1 MTIQNCLLDPSRVA
15 KIKNNPRCEFSQ
27 ALEQRDLAA
36 CLLKTAEIHGHF
48 CPGSALGVMSSVWG
62 LSQLGLDSSFS
73 DGLEE
78 LMAVVEINACFAD
91 GVQAVSGCTLGNNA
105 LVYRDLGK
113 HAVTF
118 AIRGRENGVRVR
130 VRPDFQSRIRQA
142 VPEFY
147 PMLDKVI
154 IKREGGPEAARA
166 FKAFARQAAFAL
178 IELPFDDLL
187 LMEPTVPQLPDYAPI
202 TQSLICP
209 GCGEQVMASKVV
221 SRGEG
226 KGLCRSCARLPTN
239 QVDGRGIVSQ

>member
-1 MTIQNCLLDPSRVA
+1 MTTQNCLLDPARVA
-15 KIKNNPRCEFSQ
+15 ELKNNPRCEFSR
-27 ALEQRDLAA
+27 ALEQKDLGA

-48 CPGSALGVMSSVWG
+48 CPGSALGVMSAVWG

-78 LMAVVEINACFAD
+78 LMAIVEINACFVD

-118 AIRGRENGVRVR
+118 ALRGRETGVRVR
-130 VRPDFQSRIRQA
+130 VRPDFQRRISQA
-142 VPEFY
+142 APEFY
-147 PMLDKVI
+147 PMLDTVI
-154 IKREGGPEAARA
+154 IKREGGPEAAQA
-166 FKAFARQAAFAL
+166 FKAIARQAAFAL

-202 TQSLICP
+202 TRSLICP

-221 SRGEG
+221 QEG
-226 KGLCRSCARLPTN
+226 KAKGLCFSCAGRRPP
-239 QVDGRGIVSQ
+239 QVDGRGIVAP